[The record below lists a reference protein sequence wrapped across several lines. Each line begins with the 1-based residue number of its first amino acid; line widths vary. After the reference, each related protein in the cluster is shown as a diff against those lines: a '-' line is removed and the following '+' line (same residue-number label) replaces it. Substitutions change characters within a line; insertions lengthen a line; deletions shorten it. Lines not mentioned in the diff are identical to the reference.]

1 MRIYNKFYNFF
12 VESRVSELCSFN
24 NNLLL
29 LKYLLLLLFLLV
41 ILLLVAN
48 FTSACGVIFLL
59 LTLNR
64 LITCVV

>member
-12 VESRVSELCSFN
+12 AESRVSELCSFN
-24 NNLLL
+24 NLL
-29 LKYLLLLLFLLV
+29 LKDLLLLLFLFI

>member
-1 MRIYNKFYNFF
+1 MRMYNKIYNFF
-12 VESRVSELCSFN
+12 AESRVSELCSFN
-24 NNLLL
+24 NLL
-29 LKYLLLLLFLLV
+29 LKDLLLLLFLLV